1 MKIFSKVEK
10 DKIILS
16 VLKFKDISKNRND
29 ISPENEF
36 LQTSGRVLNKDFQV
50 KLHKHNK
57 IKRVTDITQEAWI
70 VLKGKILGKFYDL
83 DDVLIYEDI
92 FVDGDCVTIFRGG
105 HELIVLENNTYF
117 YEIKNGPYYGVNYDK
132 TEIKPK

>member
-57 IKRVTDITQEAWI
+57 LKRVTDITLDSFER
-70 VLKGKILGKFYDL
+70 KNFRKIL
-83 DDVLIYEDI
+83 
-92 FVDGDCVTIFRGG
+92 
-105 HELIVLENNTYF
+105 
-117 YEIKNGPYYGVNYDK
+117 
-132 TEIKPK
+132 